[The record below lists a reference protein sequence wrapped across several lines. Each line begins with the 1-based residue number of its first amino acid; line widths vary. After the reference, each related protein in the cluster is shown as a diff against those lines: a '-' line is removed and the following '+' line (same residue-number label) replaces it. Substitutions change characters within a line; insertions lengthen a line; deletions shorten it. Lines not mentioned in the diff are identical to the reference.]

1 MTDKKNFIFP
11 SLLFAIFFFLIIA
24 TGFLQIRIIKNNI
37 EGLLKGEGEI
47 VYNHIKREID
57 IDLEYVSLLEK
68 SPTIVTPDFLDIMIS
83 DEAIVEDLY
92 NLMSTTENSRI
103 DNLPLTNYV
112 VYDMKGSIIAR
123 KGELQVSDAELRSL
137 VAKKRETILKMPTS
151 KDKSLFMGMRI
162 QDRIFFFKINEQEM
176 ELLRKKSVLQDIL
189 DREEKQFNVVGI
201 HIYDEKGM
209 PFMARDNEP
218 VDAFVLSRPLN
229 SQFLPGYTI
238 EILISK
244 ALVGDTLKRTTMSF
258 VFILILLVLSGALST
273 FAIFTLER
281 KHEKKV
287 NEMEKELEL
296 KERLV
301 SLGKLASG
309 MAHEIRNPLNAISLS
324 VQRLKREFLPEEEKK
339 EEYFAFLDIMR
350 SELVRV
356 DRIVEEFLQSTRAH
370 APFMNENLYT
380 IFDEVLTII
389 NEKAASMEVTIV
401 NKVDKQVVIESQKDR
416 LKQAFY
422 NIILN
427 GIEAI
432 GQKGS
437 IEIWLKEKDSAVDIC
452 IKDSGSGIK
461 EEELHKIFEYHYT
474 TKDKGMGLGLPISYM
489 IVKDH
494 GGDIRIESGKG
505 QGTTFIVTLP
515 MKQKA
520 ITNNQITHIKT
531 GEENA

>member
-1 MTDKKNFIFP
+1 MTDKKNYIFP

-24 TGFLQIRIIKNNI
+24 TGFLQIRIIKKNV
-37 EGLLKGEGEI
+37 EDLLKGEGEI

-57 IDLEYVSLLEK
+57 INLEYVSLLEK
-68 SPTIVTPDFLDIMIS
+68 SPAIITPTFLDIMIS
-83 DEAIVEDLY
+83 DEDIVEDLY
-92 NLMSTTENSRI
+92 NLMSTTENSQI
-103 DNLPLTNYV
+103 EDLPLTNYT

-123 KGELQVSDAELRSL
+123 KGRLQVPDAELHSL
-137 VAKKRETILKMPTS
+137 MTKKQETILKMPTN
-151 KDKSLFMGMRI
+151 KNKSLFMAMRI
-162 QDRIFFFKINEQEM
+162 QERIFFFKIDEQEI
-176 ELLRKKSVLQDIL
+176 ELLRKKSVIQDIL
-189 DREEKQFNVVGI
+189 DREEKRFNVFGI
-201 HIYDEKGM
+201 NIYDQKGM
-209 PFMARDNEP
+209 PFIARQSEFADT
-218 VDAFVLSRPLN
+218 FVLSRPLD
-229 SQFLPGYTI
+229 SQFLPGYKI

-244 ALVGDTLKRTTMSF
+244 VLAGDTIKRTTMSF
-258 VFILILLVLSGALST
+258 VFILVLLVVSGALST
-273 FAIFTLER
+273 FAIFILER

-339 EEYFAFLDIMR
+339 KEYQTFLDIMR
-350 SELVRV
+350 DELIRV

-370 APFMNENLYT
+370 APFMNENLFN
-380 IFDEVLTII
+380 IFDEVLTIVG
-389 NEKAASMEVTIV
+389 EKAASKDVAVI
-401 NKVDKQVVIESQKDR
+401 NKVDKLVAIESQKDR

-427 GIEAI
+427 GIEAVSE
-432 GQKGS
+432 KGS
-437 IEIWLKEKDSAVDIC
+437 IEIWMKEKDSAVDIY
-452 IKDSGSGIK
+452 IKDSGIGIK
-461 EEELHKIFEYHYT
+461 EEELHRIFEYHYT

-489 IVKDH
+489 IIKDH
-494 GGDIRIESGKG
+494 GGDIQVESGKG
-505 QGTTFIVTLP
+505 QGTTFIITLP

-520 ITNNQITHIKT
+520 ITNNQITNTKK

>member
-11 SLLFAIFFFLIIA
+11 TLLFAIFFLLIIA
-24 TGFLQIRIIKNNI
+24 TGFLQIRVIKNNV

-57 IDLEYVSLLEK
+57 INLEYVDLLEK
-68 SPTIVTPDFLDIMIS
+68 SPAIVTPNFLDVMIS

-92 NLMSTTENSRI
+92 NLMSATENSRI
-103 DNLPLTNYV
+103 GNLPLKNYTV
-112 VYDMKGSIIAR
+112 FDVKGSIIAR
-123 KGELQVSDAELRSL
+123 KGELRVPDAELRSI

-162 QDRIFFFKINEQEM
+162 QDRIFFFKIDDQEM
-176 ELLRKKSVLQDIL
+176 EFLRKKSVLQDIL

-201 HIYDEKGM
+201 NIYDQKGM
-209 PFMARDNEP
+209 PFIAHDGEP
-218 VDAFVLSRPLN
+218 VDAFVLSRPLD

-238 EILISK
+238 EILISR
-244 ALVGDTLKRTTMSF
+244 ALAEDTIKRTKMSF
-258 VFILILLVLSGALST
+258 ILILILLVLSGAIGT

-281 KHEKKV
+281 KHEKKM
-287 NEMEKELEL
+287 NEMERELEL

-324 VQRLKREFLPEEEKK
+324 VQRLKREFLPDEEKK
-339 EEYFAFLDIMR
+339 AEYLTFLDIMR

-356 DRIVEEFLQSTRAH
+356 DRIVEEFLLSTRAH
-370 APFMNENLYT
+370 APFMNENLYN
-380 IFDEVLTII
+380 ILDEVLTIVG
-389 NEKAASMEVTIV
+389 EKAVSRGVTVV
-401 NKVDKQVVIESQKDR
+401 NKVDTQITIESQKDR

-437 IEIWLKEKDSAVDIC
+437 IEIGMKEKDGAVDIY
-452 IKDSGSGIK
+452 IKDSGGGIK
-461 EEELHKIFEYHYT
+461 EEELHRIFEYHYT

-494 GGDIRIESGKG
+494 GGDIRVESEEGRG
-505 QGTTFIVTLP
+505 VTFVITLP
-515 MKQKA
+515 LKQRA
-520 ITNNQITHIKT
+520 ITSN
-531 GEENA
+531 

>member
-24 TGFLQIRIIKNNI
+24 TGFLQIRIIKNNV

-47 VYNHIKREID
+47 VYSHIKREID
-57 IDLEYVSLLEK
+57 INLEYVDLLEK
-68 SPTIVTPDFLDIMIS
+68 SPAIVTPNFLDIMIS

-92 NLMSTTENSRI
+92 NLISATESSRI
-103 DNLPLTNYV
+103 DNLPLKNYTV
-112 VYDMKGSIIAR
+112 FNLKGSIIAR
-123 KGELQVSDAELRSL
+123 KGELLVSDTELRS
-137 VAKKRETILKMPTS
+137 VISKKRGTILQMPTT

-162 QDRIFFFKINEQEM
+162 QDRIFFFRIDDQEM
-176 ELLRKKSVLQDIL
+176 ELLRKKSVLRDIL
-189 DREEKQFNVVGI
+189 DREEKQFNVAGI
-201 HIYDEKGM
+201 RIYDQKGM
-209 PFMARDNEP
+209 PFIAKDGES
-218 VDAFVLSRPLN
+218 VDAFILSRPLD

-244 ALVGDTLKRTTMSF
+244 ALAGDTIKRTTMSF
-258 VFILILLVLSGALST
+258 VFILVLLVLLGAMGT
-273 FAIFTLER
+273 FAIFSLER

-324 VQRLKREFLPEEEKK
+324 VQRLKREFLPEEGKK
-339 EEYFAFLDIMR
+339 AEYLTFLDIMR

-370 APFMNENLYT
+370 APFMNENLYN
-380 IFDEVLTII
+380 ILDEVLTIVG
-389 NEKAASMEVTIV
+389 EKASSRGITIV
-401 NKVDKQVVIESQKDR
+401 NKVDIQITVESQKDR

-427 GIEAI
+427 DIEAI
-432 GQKGS
+432 GQNGS
-437 IEIWLKEKDSAVDIC
+437 IEIGMKEKDSSVDIF
-452 IKDSGSGIK
+452 IKDSGPGIK

-494 GGDIRIESGKG
+494 GGDTRVTSEEGV
-505 QGTTFIVTLP
+505 GTTFIITLP
-515 MKQKA
+515 VRQKA
-520 ITNNQITHIKT
+520 ITNNQIPNVHK
-531 GEENA
+531 G

>member
-24 TGFLQIRIIKNNI
+24 TGFLQLRIIKNNV
-37 EGLLKGEGEI
+37 EGILKGEAEI
-47 VYNHIKREID
+47 VYNHIKREIE
-57 IDLEYVSLLEK
+57 INFEYVDLLEK
-68 SPTIVTPDFLDIMIS
+68 SPTIVTPSFLDIMIS

-92 NLMSTTENSRI
+92 NLMSVTESSTI
-103 DNLPLTNYV
+103 GNLPLKNYTV
-112 VYDMKGSIIAR
+112 FDIKGSIIAQ
-123 KGELQVSDAELRSL
+123 KGDLKVSDAELRPL
-137 VAKKRETILKMPTS
+137 IAKKQETILKMPTS

-162 QDRIFFFKINEQEM
+162 REHIFFFKIDDQEM
-176 ELLRKKSVLQDIL
+176 EFLRKKSVLQDIL

-201 HIYDEKGM
+201 HIYDQKGM
-209 PFMARDNEP
+209 PFIAQDGGS
-218 VDAFVLSRPLN
+218 VDAFVLSRPLD
-229 SQFLPGYTI
+229 SKFLPGYTI

-244 ALVGDTLKRTTMSF
+244 ALARDTLKKTTMSF
-258 VFILILLVLSGALST
+258 VFVLVLLVLSGALGT
-273 FAIFTLER
+273 FAIFSLER

-296 KERLV
+296 KERLI

-324 VQRLKREFLPEEEKK
+324 VQRLKREFLPEKEKK
-339 EEYFAFLDIMR
+339 EEYLTFLDIMR

-356 DRIVEEFLQSTRAH
+356 DRIVEEFLLSTRAH
-370 APFMNENLYT
+370 APFMNENLHN
-380 IFDEVLTII
+380 ILDEVLTII
-389 NEKAASMEVTIV
+389 GEKAASREITLV
-401 NKVDKQVVIESQKDR
+401 NKVDEQVIIESQKDR

-437 IEIWLKEKDSAVDIC
+437 IEIWMKKKENALDIF
-452 IKDSGSGIK
+452 IKDSGCGIK
-461 EEELHKIFEYHYT
+461 EEQLHKIFEYHYT
-474 TKDKGMGLGLPISYM
+474 TKDKGMGLGVPISYM

-494 GGDIRIESGKG
+494 GGDIRIISEEGR
-505 QGTTFIVTLP
+505 GTTFIITLP
-515 MKQKA
+515 VKQKA
-520 ITNNQITHIKT
+520 STSNQITNIKK
-531 GEENA
+531 GEEIA

>member
-11 SLLFAIFFFLIIA
+11 SLLFAIFFFLIMA
-24 TGFLQIRIIKNNI
+24 TGFLQLRIIRNNV
-37 EGLLKGEGEI
+37 EGILKGEAEI

-57 IDLEYVSLLEK
+57 INFEYVDLLEK
-68 SPTIVTPDFLDIMIS
+68 SPAIVTPSFLDIMIS

-92 NLMSTTENSRI
+92 NLMSVTESSTI
-103 DNLPLTNYV
+103 GNLPLKNYTV
-112 VYDMKGSIIAR
+112 FDIKGSIIAQ
-123 KGELQVSDAELRSL
+123 KGDLKVSDAELRPL
-137 VAKKRETILKMPTS
+137 IAKKQETILKMPTN
-151 KDKSLFMGMRI
+151 KDKSLFMGMRVG
-162 QDRIFFFKINEQEM
+162 DHIFFFKIDDQEM
-176 ELLRKKSVLQDIL
+176 EFLRKKSVLQDIL

-201 HIYDEKGM
+201 HIYDQKGM
-209 PFMARDNEP
+209 PFIARDSETA
-218 VDAFVLSRPLN
+218 DAFVLSRPLD
-229 SQFLPGYTI
+229 SRYLPGYTI

-244 ALVGDTLKRTTMSF
+244 ALAGDTLKKTTMSF
-258 VFILILLVLSGALST
+258 VFILILLVLSGALGT

-281 KHEKKV
+281 KYEKKM

-339 EEYFAFLDIMR
+339 DEYLTFLDIMR

-356 DRIVEEFLQSTRAH
+356 DRIVEEFLLSTRAH
-370 APFMNENLYT
+370 APFMNENLYN
-380 IFDEVLTII
+380 ILDEVLTII
-389 NEKAASMEVTIV
+389 SEKAASREVTLV
-401 NKVDKQVVIESQKDR
+401 NKVDKQIIVESQKDR

-437 IEIWLKEKDSAVDIC
+437 VEIW
-452 IKDSGSGIK
+452 
-461 EEELHKIFEYHYT
+461 
-474 TKDKGMGLGLPISYM
+474 
-489 IVKDH
+489 
-494 GGDIRIESGKG
+494 
-505 QGTTFIVTLP
+505 
-515 MKQKA
+515 MKR
-520 ITNNQITHIKT
+520 
-531 GEENA
+531 ER

>member
-1 MTDKKNFIFP
+1 MADKKNFIFP
-11 SLLFAIFFFLIIA
+11 SLLFGIFFFLIIA
-24 TGFLQIRIIKNNI
+24 TGFLQIRIIKDNV

-57 IDLEYVSLLEK
+57 INLEYVDLLEK
-68 SPTIVTPDFLDIMIS
+68 SPAIVTPNFLNIMIS

-92 NLMSTTENSRI
+92 NLMSNTESSQI
-103 DNLPLTNYV
+103 DTLPLENYS
-112 VYDMKGSIIAR
+112 VYDIRGSVIAR
-123 KGELQVSDAELRSL
+123 KGEIKVPDTELHSI
-137 VAKKRETILKMPTS
+137 VTKKRETILRMPTS

-162 QDRIFFFKINEQEM
+162 RERIFFFKIDDQEM
-176 ELLRKKSVLQDIL
+176 EFLRKKSVLQDIL
-189 DREEKQFNVVGI
+189 NREEKQFNVVGI
-201 HIYDEKGM
+201 HIYDQKGK
-209 PFMARDNEP
+209 PFIAQNGES
-218 VDAFVLSRPLN
+218 VDAFVLSRPLD
-229 SQFLPGYTI
+229 SQFLPGFTI

-244 ALVGDTLKRTTMSF
+244 ELAIDTIKRTRMSF
-258 VFILILLVLSGALST
+258 VSILVLLVLSGALST

-339 EEYFAFLDIMR
+339 EEYLTFLDIMR

-356 DRIVEEFLQSTRAH
+356 DRIVEEFLLSTRAH
-370 APFMNENLYT
+370 APFMNENLYS
-380 IFDEVLTII
+380 IFDEVLII
-389 NEKAASMEVTIV
+389 IGEKAASKGITIV
-401 NKVDKQVVIESQKDR
+401 NKVDKQIVIESQKDR
-416 LKQAFY
+416 LKQTFY

-432 GQKGS
+432 CQKGS
-437 IEIWLKEKDSAVDIC
+437 IEVWVKEKNSAVDIY
-452 IKDSGSGIK
+452 IKDSGGGIK

-494 GGDIRIESGKG
+494 GGDIRVVSEDGRG
-505 QGTTFIVTLP
+505 ATFIVTLP
-515 MKQKA
+515 VKQKA
-520 ITNNQITHIKT
+520 ITNTQIANIKK